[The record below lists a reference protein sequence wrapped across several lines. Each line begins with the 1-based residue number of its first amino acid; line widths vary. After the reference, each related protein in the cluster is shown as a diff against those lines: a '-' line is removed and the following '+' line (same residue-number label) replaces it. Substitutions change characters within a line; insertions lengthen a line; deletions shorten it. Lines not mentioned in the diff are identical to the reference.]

1 MTTLENLYY
10 GNIDPHERFIEDGTR
25 IDELVKLI
33 ARNEDELNSSLT
45 EKQKEI
51 YEKIK
56 DNSNELSCITEA
68 KAFSA
73 GYILATRIM
82 VEVMSGMET
91 IENI

>member
-1 MTTLENLYY
+1 MTTLENLYF
-10 GNIDPHERFIEDGTR
+10 GNIDPHERFIKDGTR
-25 IDELVKLI
+25 VDELVKLI
-33 ARNEDELNSSLT
+33 ARNEDELNSTLT
-45 EKQKEI
+45 EKQKETF
-51 YEKIK
+51 EKIK
-56 DNSNELSCITEA
+56 DCTNELSCITEA

>member
-33 ARNEDELNSSLT
+33 ARNEDELNSTLT
-45 EKQKEI
+45 EKQKEVF
-51 YEKIK
+51 EKIK
-56 DNSNELSCITEA
+56 DCTNELSSITEA
-68 KAFSA
+68 KAFST

-82 VEVMSGMET
+82 VEVMSGMQT